1 MSVGLPKPLL
11 VPVAVAALMMPFAP
25 AATAATVI
33 PVAVTPV
40 PLSALADKVVG
51 SAIAPN
57 GDRDPYSVT
66 VVPSGYTGT
75 PLRAGDV
82 LVGDVSN
89 TAGVKGRGHT
99 ILRYSTTGVSVFS
112 SSVTGPVATSF
123 NGAVNQVWTA
133 GYGNADNGTHG
144 TISVLRAHTPAGV
157 PNSHGVIGDNHGPW
171 GLTTNHSGTKPM
183 VFWANADGSVVRD
196 RNLASPYDTSTTT
209 ANVRFHL
216 ATLGHALSPSFAGGT
231 VAAPSDMVFDPAS
244 HTLYVADTAFD
255 QVVALHNA
263 DTTLAALT
271 PTVVLHGGLLH
282 QPRGL
287 AIDPLTGHL
296 LVSNGAV
303 DNQLIELTTAGAV
316 VATRDLD
323 PIAPAGSITGL
334 ATARDAAGHTAI
346 YYGNINSDTLHVL
359 LATGEPVSI
368 NGPTKIS
375 ARYGSTVTI
384 SGHAAAG
391 STVLVWFHAPRT
403 VGYKV
408 LRTLQADGTGVFL
421 SSFKPNDDTRYYA
434 QVGTVIS
441 PSVLEQ
447 LTPNISGDPVRVARR
462 GHTVKLTGHGAPHSS
477 VLLHFHKAGTAAT
490 DYSLLRSVH
499 VGANGV
505 WSKTVTLS
513 VDYRVYASRGPLHP
527 YSPRVLLLGV

>member
-1 MSVGLPKPLL
+1 MSLGLRKPLISSM
-11 VPVAVAALMMPFAP
+11 AVAALVLPLAGS
-25 AATAATVI
+25 ASAATVI
-33 PVAVTPV
+33 PVVVTPV
-40 PLSALADKVVG
+40 ALSALADKVVG

-66 VVPSGYTGT
+66 VVPAAYTGS
-75 PLRAGDV
+75 PLRPGDV

-89 TAGVKGRGHT
+89 AQGVKGRGHT
-99 ILRYSTTGVSVFS
+99 ILRYSTTGVSVYS
-112 SSVTGPVATSF
+112 SSVTGPVGTAF
-123 NGAVNQVWTA
+123 NAAVNQVWAA

-144 TISVLRAHTPAGV
+144 VISVLRAHTPAGV
-157 PNSHGVIGDNHGPW
+157 PNSHGVLGDNRGPW
-171 GLTTNHSGTKPM
+171 GITSNHSSSHPM
-183 VFWANADGSVVRD
+183 VFWANADGSLVRD
-196 RNLASPYDTSTTT
+196 RNLTAPYDTSTKTT
-209 ANVRFHL
+209 NLRFHL

-231 VAAPSDMVFDPAS
+231 VAAPSGMVFDPAS
-244 HTLYVADTAFD
+244 HTLYVADTALD

-263 DTTLAALT
+263 DTTSATLT
-271 PTVVLHGGLLH
+271 PTVVLHGGPLH

-287 AIDPLTGHL
+287 AIDPLTGDL

-303 DNQLIELTTAGAV
+303 DNQLIELTTAGVV
-316 VATRDLD
+316 VAARDLD
-323 PIAPAGSITGL
+323 PTGTPGGITGL

-346 YYGNINSDTLHVL
+346 YYANVNSDTLHVL

-368 NGPTKIS
+368 NGPTTIS
-375 ARYGSTVTI
+375 ARYGSAVTI

-391 STVLVWFHAPRT
+391 ATVTVWFHAPRT
-403 VGYKV
+403 VGYQV
-408 LRTLQADGTGVFL
+408 LRTLQADGNGVFS

-441 PSVLEQ
+441 ASVLEQ
-447 LTPNISGDPVRVARR
+447 LTPNISGDLVRVTRR
-462 GHTVKLTGHGAPHSS
+462 GHTITLTGHGAPHSS

-490 DYSLLRSVH
+490 NFRLLRSVH

-505 WSKTVTLS
+505 WSKTVTVS
-513 VDYRVYASRGPLHP
+513 VDYRVFASRGVLHP